1 MTRRTERNGTAR
13 DFGMLATAAPTP
25 PAASLTP
32 PATSGPDTAE
42 ALPPLTRVPRSR
54 KQTAER
60 RRALGEFIRS
70 RRERTTP
77 EMVGLPP
84 GSRRRTPGLRR
95 EEVALLAGIG
105 ITWYTWLE
113 QGRSVNA
120 SAQVLLSVV
129 RVLGMNDTE
138 RAHVF
143 ALADLPDPERSVF
156 REEIVPAVRV
166 TLDQLDPLPA
176 VAVGRRWQF
185 LAGNRA
191 HLGLLGDYT
200 RLPPDERNLPW
211 MYFTDPEW
219 RRMAGDWPSTA
230 RTMVGK
236 LRAASAADAGCPE
249 WESLI
254 GRLRAASPEFRELW
268 RHQDVARLGAQMKVI
283 RHARVGVLNIEVI
296 HLTIADAGGPRIT
309 VYTPRDDETRARM
322 EQLLTVEPRVVPGS
336 RPADARETPG
346 TSAEAGAPTAP
357 ATRTA

>member
-1 MTRRTERNGTAR
+1 MTSEPDLGAALL
-13 DFGMLATAAPTP
+13 DAAPV
-25 PAASLTP
+25 A
-32 PATSGPDTAE
+32 
-42 ALPPLTRVPRSR
+42 RVRLSR
-54 KQTAER
+54 AQTAER

-143 ALADLPDPERSVF
+143 TLANLPDPEHPVAAP
-156 REEIVPAVRV
+156 EIGPAVRV
-166 TLDQLDPLPA
+166 VLDRLNPIPA
-176 VAVGRRWQF
+176 VVVGPRWQF

-191 HLGLLGDYT
+191 HHALIGDYMS
-200 RLPPDERNLPW
+200 LPPSDRNLPW

-219 RRMAGDWPSTA
+219 RRMAEDWPSTA
-230 RTMVGK
+230 KTMVAK
-236 LRAASAADAGCPE
+236 LRSASAADAGDPE

-254 GRLRAASPEFRELW
+254 GRVRAVSPEFRELW
-268 RHQDVARLGAQMKVI
+268 QTQDVARLGGQLKVL
-283 RHARVGVLNIEVI
+283 RHAQVGVLNVEVI
-296 HLTIADAGGPRIT
+296 HLTMADAGSPRIT
-309 VYTPRDDETRARM
+309 VYTPRDDETRERM
-322 EQLLTVEPRVVPGS
+322 ERLMTIEPRVLPRGDE
-336 RPADARETPG
+336 AEIL
-346 TSAEAGAPTAP
+346 TSDSA
-357 ATRTA
+357 